1 MSKAFDRIQHLI
13 LLEKLRTTNIKG
25 NLHSWFS
32 SCLCG
37 RKQRITLPGGTSS
50 TLAVTPGVPQGSIL
64 GPILFL
70 TYVNEIHNIV
80 TSSSVSCFADDT
92 KLFKTIHFGND
103 TNLLQ
108 EDLNNLSNWSESS
121 GLNFNELKS
130 NYQIVTRRR
139 ALLFHQYTI
148 NGKPIRRLDEANCH
162 SHPR

>member
-1 MSKAFDRIQHLI
+1 MSKAFDRVQHLI
-13 LLEKLRTTNIKG
+13 LLEKLRTINTKG
-25 NLHSWFS
+25 NLHSWFFS
-32 SCLCG
+32 YLFG
-37 RKQRITLPGGTSS
+37 RKQRITLPGGKSS

-64 GPILFL
+64 GPVLFL
-70 TYVNEIHNIV
+70 AYVNEIHNIV

-130 NYQIVTRRR
+130 NYQTVTRKR
-139 ALLFHQYTI
+139 APLFHQYTI